1 MRRIVL
7 FAVAVAMAGC
17 GRSGGLRTNNTKP
30 TGDAAA
36 VGTGGMG
43 AGGSPGAS
51 EGAAGGGISIAG
63 STAPS
68 STTADAA
75 TASGGGV
82 STGGST
88 GSSGGAGG
96 RTTGS
101 GGIASSGG
109 RVDASGGQSGGS
121 SGAGGGGSASGG
133 STGGSGGQSGGSSGT
148 GGGGFASG
156 GSAGGSGG
164 RSGGSSGTGSG
175 GSASGGSGG
184 PGGSSTGTT
193 GGAAAGS
200 GGSTG
205 GAAGNGGTSG
215 TGGSAGSCTG
225 CQSLEQCWNGQ
236 LCVAKSVSVP
246 AGFSIDATEVTRGQ
260 YAAWLATNPATTGQ
274 AAVCSWNTS
283 FTPNATC
290 MAQPSVCQG
299 TECANHPQPCI
310 DMCDA
315 SAYCNA
321 VGKRLCGAIGGGS
334 VSSTAPDL
342 SLNIATKS
350 QWYNACS
357 SNGVNQFT
365 YGNSSVRGNCND
377 YLTFSTTTGP
387 VASMPECQSPIPG
400 YAGVFDL
407 IGNVSEWEDN
417 CYGSAGQ
424 ADGCRARGFSFRLS
438 ELMPMC
444 SQFSSTYRSAAYDNV
459 GFRCCVP

>member
-1 MRRIVL
+1 MKKVVL
-7 FAVAVAMAGC
+7 FAVAIVMAGC
-17 GRSGGLRTNNTKP
+17 GRSGTPRTN
-30 TGDAAA
+30 GDAAA
-36 VGTGGMG
+36 AGTGGMG
-43 AGGSPGAS
+43 TGGNAGAT
-51 EGAAGGGISIAG
+51 GAAGGGGTNIAE
-63 STAPS
+63 STA
-68 STTADAA
+68 TGGG
-75 TASGGGV
+75 SGGAV
-82 STGGST
+82 TGSGGAILSGGT
-88 GSSGGAGG
+88 SASSGGAGG
-96 RTTGS
+96 GTTAG

-109 RVDASGGQSGGS
+109 SLVASGGTTGTS
-121 SGAGGGGSASGG
+121 GGGSATGG
-133 STGGSGGQSGGSSGT
+133 NAGGSGGQSGGSIGT
-148 GGGGFASG
+148 GGG
-156 GSAGGSGG
+156 
-164 RSGGSSGTGSG
+164 G
-175 GSASGGSGG
+175 GSASGGGAGQKSSRSGG
-184 PGGSSTGTT
+184 STGT
-193 GGAAAGS
+193 GGAAAGA

-205 GAAGNGGTSG
+205 GAAGSGGTSG

>member
-1 MRRIVL
+1 MKRIVL
-7 FAVAVAMAGC
+7 FAVAVVIAGC
-17 GRSGGLRTNNTKP
+17 GRNGGLRTNNTKP

-51 EGAAGGGISIAG
+51 EAAAGGATSIAG
-63 STAPS
+63 STATS
-68 STTADAA
+68 AGAVDAA
-75 TASGGGV
+75 TASGGAV

-88 GSSGGAGG
+88 GSSGGTGG

-101 GGIASSGG
+101 TSSGG
-109 RVDASGGQSGGS
+109 SAGASRGQG
-121 SGAGGGGSASGG
+121 
-133 STGGSGGQSGGSSGT
+133 GGSSGT
-148 GGGGFASG
+148 GGGGAASG
-156 GSAGGSGG
+156 GSAG
-164 RSGGSSGTGSG
+164 
-175 GSASGGSGG
+175 
-184 PGGSSTGTT
+184 PGGSSSRT
-193 GGAAAGS
+193 
-200 GGSTG
+200 TG

-215 TGGSAGSCTG
+215 TGGAAGGCTG

-260 YAAWLATNPATTGQ
+260 YAAWLETNPASTGQ

-283 FTPNATC
+283 FTPDATC
-290 MAQPSVCQG
+290 IAQPSVCQG

-377 YLTFSTTTGP
+377 YLTFSTTTVP

>member
-1 MRRIVL
+1 MKRIVL
-7 FAVAVAMAGC
+7 FAVAVVIAGC
-17 GRSGGLRTNNTKP
+17 GRNGGLRTNNTKP

-377 YLTFSTTTGP
+377 YLTFSTTTVP

>member
-1 MRRIVL
+1 MKRIVL
-7 FAVAVAMAGC
+7 FAVAVVIAGC
-17 GRSGGLRTNNTKP
+17 GRNGGLRTNNTKP

-51 EGAAGGGISIAG
+51 EAAAGGATSIAG
-63 STAPS
+63 STATS
-68 STTADAA
+68 AGAVDAA
-75 TASGGGV
+75 TASGGAV

-88 GSSGGAGG
+88 GSSGGTGG

-101 GGIASSGG
+101 TSSGG
-109 RVDASGGQSGGS
+109 SAGASRGQG
-121 SGAGGGGSASGG
+121 
-133 STGGSGGQSGGSSGT
+133 GGSSGT
-148 GGGGFASG
+148 GGGGAASG
-156 GSAGGSGG
+156 GSAG
-164 RSGGSSGTGSG
+164 
-175 GSASGGSGG
+175 
-184 PGGSSTGTT
+184 PGGSSSRT
-193 GGAAAGS
+193 
-200 GGSTG
+200 TG

-215 TGGSAGSCTG
+215 TGGAAGGCTG

-357 SNGVNQFT
+357 SNGGNQFT

-377 YLTFSTTTGP
+377 YLTFSTTTVP

>member
-1 MRRIVL
+1 MKRIVL
-7 FAVAVAMAGC
+7 FAVAVVIAGC
-17 GRSGGLRTNNTKP
+17 GRNGGLRTNNTKP

-51 EGAAGGGISIAG
+51 EAAAGGATSIAG
-63 STAPS
+63 STATS
-68 STTADAA
+68 AGAVDAA
-75 TASGGGV
+75 TASGGAV

-88 GSSGGAGG
+88 GSSGGTGG

-101 GGIASSGG
+101 TSSGG
-109 RVDASGGQSGGS
+109 SAGASRGQG
-121 SGAGGGGSASGG
+121 
-133 STGGSGGQSGGSSGT
+133 GGSSGT
-148 GGGGFASG
+148 GGGGAASG
-156 GSAGGSGG
+156 GSAG
-164 RSGGSSGTGSG
+164 
-175 GSASGGSGG
+175 
-184 PGGSSTGTT
+184 PGGSSSRT
-193 GGAAAGS
+193 
-200 GGSTG
+200 TG

-215 TGGSAGSCTG
+215 TGGAAGGCTG

-260 YAAWLATNPATTGQ
+260 YAAWLETNPASTGQ

-377 YLTFSTTTGP
+377 YLTFSTTTVP

>member
-1 MRRIVL
+1 MKRIVL
-7 FAVAVAMAGC
+7 FAVAVVIAGC
-17 GRSGGLRTNNTKP
+17 GRNGGLRTNNTKP

-51 EGAAGGGISIAG
+51 EAAAGGATSIAG
-63 STAPS
+63 STATS
-68 STTADAA
+68 AGAVDAA
-75 TASGGGV
+75 TASGGAV

-88 GSSGGAGG
+88 GSSGGTGG

-101 GGIASSGG
+101 TSSGG
-109 RVDASGGQSGGS
+109 SAGASRGQG
-121 SGAGGGGSASGG
+121 
-133 STGGSGGQSGGSSGT
+133 GGSSGT
-148 GGGGFASG
+148 GGGGAASG
-156 GSAGGSGG
+156 GSAG
-164 RSGGSSGTGSG
+164 
-175 GSASGGSGG
+175 
-184 PGGSSTGTT
+184 PGGSSSRT
-193 GGAAAGS
+193 
-200 GGSTG
+200 TG

-215 TGGSAGSCTG
+215 TGGAAGGCTG

>member
-1 MRRIVL
+1 MKRIVL
-7 FAVAVAMAGC
+7 FAVAVVIAGC
-17 GRSGGLRTNNTKP
+17 GRNGGLRTNNTKP

-51 EGAAGGGISIAG
+51 EAAAGGATSIAG
-63 STAPS
+63 STATS
-68 STTADAA
+68 AGAVDAA
-75 TASGGGV
+75 TASGGAV

-88 GSSGGAGG
+88 GSSGGTGG

-101 GGIASSGG
+101 TSSGG
-109 RVDASGGQSGGS
+109 SAGASRGQG
-121 SGAGGGGSASGG
+121 
-133 STGGSGGQSGGSSGT
+133 GGSSGT
-148 GGGGFASG
+148 GGGGAASG
-156 GSAGGSGG
+156 GSAG
-164 RSGGSSGTGSG
+164 
-175 GSASGGSGG
+175 
-184 PGGSSTGTT
+184 PGGSSSRT
-193 GGAAAGS
+193 
-200 GGSTG
+200 TG

-215 TGGSAGSCTG
+215 TGGAAGGCTG

-377 YLTFSTTTGP
+377 YLTFSTTTVP

>member
-1 MRRIVL
+1 MKRIVS

-17 GRSGGLRTNNTKP
+17 GRNGGLRTNNTKP

-51 EGAAGGGISIAG
+51 EAAAGGATSIAG
-63 STAPS
+63 STATS
-68 STTADAA
+68 AGAVDAA
-75 TASGGGV
+75 TASGGAV

-88 GSSGGAGG
+88 GSSGGTGG

-101 GGIASSGG
+101 TSSGG
-109 RVDASGGQSGGS
+109 SAGASRGQG
-121 SGAGGGGSASGG
+121 
-133 STGGSGGQSGGSSGT
+133 GGSSGT
-148 GGGGFASG
+148 GGGGAASG
-156 GSAGGSGG
+156 GSAG
-164 RSGGSSGTGSG
+164 
-175 GSASGGSGG
+175 
-184 PGGSSTGTT
+184 PGGSSSRT
-193 GGAAAGS
+193 
-200 GGSTG
+200 TG

-215 TGGSAGSCTG
+215 TGGAAGGCTG